1 MNDSPQQ
8 VQEEPQAQL
17 RSGDHNCMDSS
28 DDSVIPES
36 VSDTGQS
43 HLPDI
48 SCPIICGIHEMPL
61 AIDVEETRNSCTDRD
76 TQPTSMATPTPMLTP
91 STPRNYPLRDRQKH
105 RRFM

>member
-17 RSGDHNCMDSS
+17 DSVDHNCMASS
-28 DDSVIPES
+28 NDSVIPES

-43 HLPDI
+43 HLPDS

-61 AIDVEETRNSCTDRD
+61 AIDVVETRENYAQT
-76 TQPTSMATPTPMLTP
+76 LTLHQHP
-91 STPRNYPLRDRQKH
+91 WRHLLLCLLLALLGNIH
-105 RRFM
+105 